1 MSSRFHSRS
10 RRGFSPLN
18 RQSGAVLLIVLWTS
32 ALMTILV
39 TAMAGRV
46 KLAATSVL
54 NYNSAAENAARVMTT
69 LYSAEAEI
77 MLELM
82 PRPIGEILET
92 NSEGEIRNPAHR
104 FDGRILT
111 PNYPIPS
118 NMELRVFS
126 HAGKINLNRIPR
138 RNMQLLIEKRLGG
151 QDADP
156 EKVQSL
162 LDAWTDWTDLNDLP
176 GLDGAESEY
185 YLELDPPFSPRNN
198 PELDT
203 VEEISH
209 IRGFAELFV
218 GLNLDAAFT
227 VYGNNRTVNLN
238 LATREAMLL
247 LPGLNSELA
256 DEIIAYRLR
265 DDINTRSELGE
276 IVPFE
281 NLAELSTWVGNETSS
296 FYSVFVSMRNEINSV
311 QDVMLERAAEGK
323 FDPLSYNTNFEEYLS
338 DDKYFR
344 DIMSETFLD
353 GSAVNQG
360 LVYDRQAYMEIIEV
374 NNFNQLPRVYK
385 VDPYGRLPTVL
396 VLSSE
401 FN

>member
-1 MSSRFHSRS
+1 MNVKFHLRFW
-10 RRGFSPLN
+10 RGSCSQD
-18 RQSGAVLLIVLWTS
+18 RQAGAVLLIVLWTS

-54 NYNSAAENAARVMTT
+54 NYNSAAVNAARVMTT
-69 LYSAEAEI
+69 LHSAEAEI

-151 QDADP
+151 QEADP

-185 YLELDPPFSPRNN
+185 YLDLDPPFNPRNN

-209 IRGFAELFV
+209 IRGFAELFAGV
-218 GLNLDAAFT
+218 TLDAAFT

-238 LATREAMLL
+238 FATREAMLL
-247 LPGLNSELA
+247 LPGLNSELV

-265 DDINTRSELGE
+265 DDISARSELAE

-281 NLAELSTWVGNETSS
+281 NLVELSTWVGNETST
-296 FYSVFVSMRNEINSV
+296 FYSVFVSIRNEIDSV
-311 QDVMLERAAEGK
+311 QKAMLQRATKGK
-323 FDPLSYNTNFEEYLS
+323 FDPLSYQTNLEEYLN
-338 DDKYFR
+338 DDKDFR
-344 DIMSETFLD
+344 NLMSEKFVD
-353 GSAVNQG
+353 GNAITGN
-360 LVYDRQAYMEIIEV
+360 LVSNRRAYMEIIEV
-374 NNFNQLPRVYK
+374 NSFNQLPRVYK
-385 VDPYGRLPTVL
+385 VDPYGHLPTVL
-396 VLSSE
+396 ILNEAV
-401 FN
+401 N